1 MAKQTPA
8 RARRRAGSKGGGR
21 KRLVSKDEIVAH
33 AISLGDERG
42 LDELS
47 VRQLAEGLNIG
58 TMTLYS
64 YYKGKD
70 EILDAMADK
79 LLGTLR
85 VPIKEGAD
93 FGEIVRAA
101 AHAYRDLFRRHP
113 SALRLLAARASK
125 SDVAAG
131 GMNETLA
138 ALRSAGLDAAAA
150 VKAMGVIVQY
160 TLGFSLYQMARS
172 WGSPDADPESRRVR
186 TLHYASYNAVAFPH
200 VVEAAAELTQLP
212 TEEQFE
218 FGLDAIALG
227 LWQAVGGTADA

>member
-1 MAKQTPA
+1 MPKETRV
-8 RARRRAGSKGGGR
+8 RARRSAASKGGGR
-21 KRLVSKDEIVAH
+21 KRLVSKEEIVDL

-64 YYKGKD
+64 YFKGKD
-70 EILDAMADK
+70 EILDAMADT
-79 LLGTLR
+79 LLGSLT

-93 FGEIVRAA
+93 FGQIVRAA
-101 AHAYRDLFRRHP
+101 AHAYRDLFSRHP
-113 SALRLLAARASK
+113 SALRLLAARATK

-138 ALRSAGLDAAAA
+138 ALRSAGLDAEVA

-160 TLGFSLYQMARS
+160 TLGFSLYQLARP
-172 WGSPDADPESRRVR
+172 WGSPDADPEARRVR

-212 TEEQFE
+212 TDEQFE
-218 FGLDAIALG
+218 FGLDAIAVG
-227 LWQAVGGTADA
+227 LSVGAAEVNG